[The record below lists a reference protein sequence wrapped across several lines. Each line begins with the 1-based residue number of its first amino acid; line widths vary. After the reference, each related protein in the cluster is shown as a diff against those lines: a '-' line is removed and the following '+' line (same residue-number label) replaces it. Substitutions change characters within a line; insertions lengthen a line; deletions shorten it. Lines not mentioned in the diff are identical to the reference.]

1 MTHPVPQVSAT
12 EAAARGA
19 DGSAL
24 LIDVREDE
32 EWDAGHA
39 EGMTHL
45 PMSRLTL
52 DQIPAGRP
60 IVVVCRSGN
69 RSDRVAEV
77 LTEVGMDAANMAG
90 GMHAWVA
97 AGLPIVNAEGAPG
110 FVR

>member
-1 MTHPVPQVSAT
+1 MRVPQVSALD
-12 EAAARGA
+12 AAARGA

-24 LIDVREDE
+24 LIDVREDD

-39 EGMTHL
+39 DGVTHL

-52 DQIPAGRP
+52 DDIPTDRP
-60 IVVVCRSGN
+60 VVVVCRSGN

-77 LTEVGMDAANMAG
+77 LAEVGLDASNLAG

-97 AGLPIVNAEGAPG
+97 AGLPIVAGDGSPG
-110 FVR
+110 HVR